1 MKNLQHKT
9 AKQLRSELEEKKKD
23 LNALLTKIR
32 SLPPIER
39 RNEDVLISEIKN
51 AETEILELQR
61 NLFVK
66 LLNEEHNRY
75 RDVCKVLFEMG
86 QIPDEIVT
94 NDFQLHKV
102 KAKKYHKVLE
112 AREKLG
118 FYICSCR
125 ENKAFEVGVNGKRFC
140 LFPQYQNKVFE
151 TLTEMLEY
159 NNILTDTLTFE
170 QYMDAVS
177 VMEENAKKIED
188 FEKSIKE
195 SEAKSGINKL
205 FNASVVSRKDSRIYF
220 CEEKSMFHVN

>member
-9 AKQLRSELEEKKKD
+9 KQELRSDLEEKKNK

-32 SLPPIER
+32 YLPPVER
-39 RNEDVLISEIKN
+39 RNEDFLVSEIKK

-66 LLNEEHNRY
+66 LLNEEHHEY
-75 RDVCKVLFEMG
+75 RDVCKILFEMG

-94 NDFQLHKV
+94 NDLQLHKV

-125 ENKAFEVGVNGKRFC
+125 ENKVFEVGVNGKRFR
-140 LFPQYQNKVFE
+140 LFPQYQNKDFE

-159 NNILTDTLTFE
+159 NSILPDTLTFE

-177 VMEENAKKIED
+177 VMQENAKKIED
-188 FEKSIKE
+188 FKKSIKE

-205 FNASVVSRKDSRIYF
+205 FSASLVSRKDSRIYF